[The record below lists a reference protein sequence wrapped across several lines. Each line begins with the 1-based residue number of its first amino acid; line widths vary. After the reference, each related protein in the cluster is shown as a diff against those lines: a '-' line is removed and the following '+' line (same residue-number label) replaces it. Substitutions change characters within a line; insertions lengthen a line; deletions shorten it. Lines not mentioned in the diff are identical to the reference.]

1 MCAKNGRKDKIRTE
15 YYYHGMAC
23 CFEHESYGCSL
34 KHMQMTVGKRQ
45 SDCWRRRDF
54 EWQNPY

>member
-45 SDCWRRRDF
+45 SDCWRRRDL
-54 EWQNPY
+54 EW